1 MKTAWGCGAVMFLQY
16 FLWFG
21 NQSVGIFV
29 MAATETPCHDCRVR
43 TPSTHCNEALLGRYP
58 ASLVEKWD
66 KKSIKRCSRLQNFI
80 RSACAKFTYDECHS
94 PSLSLFLTPSS
105 HAYAFIKKWWLYHL
119 YLRVAGGAV
128 NQEALHWVV
137 QDLPWETSLPSLQ
150 SWFVFSTL
158 VSTCKDSRM
167 LPVTVSRLH

>member
-1 MKTAWGCGAVMFLQY
+1 MKTAWGCGAVKFLQY

-21 NQSVGIFV
+21 NQSVGMFA
-29 MAATETPCHDCRVR
+29 MTTTETPCHDCRESERHRR
-43 TPSTHCNEALLGRYP
+43 TAMKLYSEGIQPRL
-58 ASLVEKWD
+58 W
-66 KKSIKRCSRLQNFI
+66 KSETKNRSSVAQGCKISYGVHVPNSRMMGV
-80 RSACAKFTYDECHS
+80 
-94 PSLSLFLTPSS
+94 SLSLSLRVLMRMHSLKMMT
-105 HAYAFIKKWWLYHL
+105 LYHL

-128 NQEALHWVV
+128 NQEALQWVV

-158 VSTCKDSRM
+158 VSSCKDSRM